1 MKNKNLIIAWN
12 RLCKDTLGYTVPVKT
27 GFPTMGIGYN
37 SITFEKENKIVPLFL
52 RYNYQIN
59 VLNKRIEKSVR
70 PYLPEEDKAF
80 WADKNILLFGLL
92 HELGH
97 VFTFDKKIRDND
109 LNARNLILF
118 ILSPEEHYRSYRSL
132 PSEQLA
138 DKWATNW
145 ARANEKYIIGL
156 SRTLEE

>member
-1 MKNKNLIIAWN
+1 MKNKNLVLVWN
-12 RLCKDTLGYTVPVKT
+12 NLCMKTLNHLVPVKT
-27 GFPTMGIGYN
+27 EFPTMGVSYN
-37 SITFEKENKIVPLFL
+37 SVVFEKENKLDPLFL

-70 PYLPEEDKAF
+70 PYLPEEDKKF
-80 WADKNILLFGLL
+80 WTNKNILLFGLL

-97 VFTFDKKIRDND
+97 VFTFDKKVRDND

-118 ILSPEEHYRSYRSL
+118 ISDPEEHYRSYRSL

-138 DKWATNW
+138 DKWATEW
-145 ARANEKYIIGL
+145 ARKNEKYITHL
-156 SRTLEE
+156 SRLLEE